1 MSKSVVFKI
10 ILAGVFFVALVVSSY
25 SQSTSQNYPTPA
37 TANEITGEV
46 KARDIGDSRLTTY
59 FYTFNGNQGDMF
71 VNVVSKNFNGSFD
84 IFTADNLQPLTKI
97 LVYADST
104 ENETGRII
112 YLRKPEKLI
121 LRIEGRTPNDDPA
134 TYTLK
139 FAGGFVA
146 AADTGEEAPALPEVK
161 VSDTTGTR
169 VNSVGTI
176 IERIPKK
183 KPTPK
188 PVETVAASTEK
199 KQDETAS
206 SPETNKTDAASEKPT
221 ENSAAKTE
229 EPKTDT
235 ASQPEKKVE
244 VVVSDNLPENKPAE
258 PKKTSTARTKT
269 RRLPVKTLP
278 VEAAKAD
285 TETAAKTDASST
297 KNQPETTNPTSA
309 NKDNSDDQSFK
320 TLVPP
325 KRKRDAPPPKAAVP
339 NPLENIHLV
348 IELKD
353 GSKIEKRMT
362 EVVRFTVDR
371 GILTVIM
378 KDGSISRFNILD
390 VSKTTIQ

>member
-1 MSKSVVFKI
+1 MSKSVVSKI
-10 ILAGVFFVALVVSSY
+10 VLPGVLFVACVVSSY

-37 TANEITGEV
+37 TSNEITGEV

-59 FYTFNGNQGDMF
+59 FYTFNGAQGDMF
-71 VNVVSKNFNGSFD
+71 VNLVSKNFNGSFD

-97 LVYADST
+97 LVYADSP
-104 ENETGRII
+104 ESETGRII

-134 TYTLK
+134 SFTLK

-146 AADTGEEAPALPEVK
+146 ATDTGEEAPALPEVK
-161 VSDTTGTR
+161 VSDTRTR
-169 VNSVGTI
+169 VNSVGTV

-183 KPTPK
+183 KPEPK
-188 PVETVAASTEK
+188 PVETVAAAKEK
-199 KQDETAS
+199 KQEETAS
-206 SPETNKTDAASEKPT
+206 ST
-221 ENSAAKTE
+221 ESN
-229 EPKTDT
+229 KTDT
-235 ASQPEKKVE
+235 ASEKPAEDSSAKTAEAKTEVPSQPETKVE
-244 VVVSDNLPENKPAE
+244 VVVSNNLPENKPAE
-258 PKKTSTARTKT
+258 LKKSSTSRTKT
-269 RRLPVKTLP
+269 KKEPAKTQP
-278 VEAAKAD
+278 AEVAKAD
-285 TETAAKTDASST
+285 TETTPKTVAPTTSP
-297 KNQPETTNPTSA
+297 QPETNSPVSA
-309 NKDNSDDQSFK
+309 NNDKVDDEGLR

-325 KRKRDAPPPKAAVP
+325 KKKKEPALPKPVVP

-353 GSKIEKRMT
+353 GSKIERPMT